1 MLQVE
6 RNLFKRG
13 KSGVLYCRVRIPQSL
28 LRAYSGRKEIARSLR
43 TSSVPEARKRLA
55 KQLAAVYKDFER
67 QERKLKALGDFSPGL
82 SRDDNTNPQL
92 TVVSDEQVQALAGNW
107 IHQAMLGDDYL
118 RSRGL
123 DEQEFAEL
131 DEQLRSQRKEYGR
144 LLAMG
149 QTAPVL
155 PALHTFMHLLGVDMA
170 LPPERQREV
179 AFRFL
184 EAVTQAIDLRLQR
197 QEGQAKPSQ
206 AVEPKMRFDE
216 LKSSLRRQ
224 ANGPSWEDVFQ
235 RWNRHVDQR
244 PKSTIIA
251 AQTPWRDL
259 ERVARR
265 KGIAEPG
272 QVTKELVIEFVE
284 EMVARGLATD
294 TVNDR
299 LNKVRAIYKIAVGR
313 NMLDHNP
320 AVDVVG
326 QGKSGLQ
333 RRKKGRL
340 SFDAKDI
347 ETIFSCPIYTDA
359 QLRSQGQSKE
369 ASYWI
374 PLLMHYAG
382 ARTEEVA
389 GLAIADVVHDPQHGF
404 YLNLV
409 DRPDAE
415 DAGLFDDDDG
425 SSVPKKT
432 PRSKDPQEA
441 TDSAGLHART
451 LKNAASI
458 RRVPVAQELIDL
470 GLLRYIDWVKQQGEV
485 ALFPTLKPDW
495 HNKLSGSFSKFFG
508 RLKVSLGITDRNKV
522 LYSFRHTMKD
532 SMEKAEVPSKY
543 LKRLMGHTAGDGHIT
558 DGYGSDLPLDLLFHY
573 FRTIKFHPIPAKP
586 WQPGKGTLRLR

>member
-155 PALHTFMHLLGVDMA
+155 PALHAFMHLLGVDMA

-432 PRSKDPQEA
+432 TRSKDPQEA